1 MNFLFILAI
10 FFGIYIVAIL
20 FIFTRHT
27 ITGEQKWSLAVSLFS
42 IGIVIASIYN
52 IYMTDKNQQIA
63 EKEKLVYNYVKNL
76 DEFLI
81 APEMK
86 LLDNYPEGIFLYS
99 EMNPDSDIKD
109 NLPTSF
115 DPNKRKVIES
125 IFANYFFSEIDN
137 YFKVEKIDPTDK
149 LFWYGQFI
157 QWLRSPTLQRQW
169 NNDKF
174 SYSPETQKKI
184 NQMISL
190 ANQANSMNKRMT
202 KNDYEMLARK
212 IMD

>member
-1 MNFLFILAI
+1 MNFLFIMAI
-10 FFGIYIVAIL
+10 FFAIYIVGAI

-27 ITGEQKWSLAVSLFS
+27 ITGEQKWSLVLSLFS
-42 IGIVIASIYN
+42 IGIVIASVYN

-76 DEFLI
+76 DDFLI
-81 APEMK
+81 VPEMK

-109 NLPTSF
+109 NLPDTY
-115 DPNKRKVIES
+115 DTNKRKVIES
-125 IFANYFFSEIDN
+125 IFASYFFSEIDN
-137 YFKVEKIDPTDK
+137 YFKIASIDPTNK

-157 QWLRSPTLQRQW
+157 QWLRSSTLQRQW
-169 NNDKF
+169 NNDKL

-184 NQMISL
+184 DQMISL
-190 ANQANSMNKRMT
+190 ANTINKRMT
-202 KNDYEMLARK
+202 KYDYEMLARK
-212 IMD
+212 ILD